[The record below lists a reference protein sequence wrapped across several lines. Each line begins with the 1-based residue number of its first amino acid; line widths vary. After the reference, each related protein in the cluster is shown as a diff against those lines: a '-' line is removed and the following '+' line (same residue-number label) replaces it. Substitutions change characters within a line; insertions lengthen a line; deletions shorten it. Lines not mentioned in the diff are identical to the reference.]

1 MKRALNGIWTR
12 DLLITNQVLYQA
24 ELPRHEWVNPSELI
38 KSLTDFGLLK
48 KTISGIR
55 GIFGEDLNLKDVMEF
70 TNNFSSLIKSQKCVI
85 GRDTRPSGK
94 IIQEIVSA
102 VLMKNGIDVYDLGM
116 VPTPVVFR
124 ESRKYGAGII
134 ISSSHNPI
142 EWNGMKFI
150 LEGRGINE
158 NELPK
163 IVNKQEII
171 KSKIG
176 NIKKIKSTYVE
187 DARKIIGH
195 IENSPKIIIDNGGG
209 AANDFAVNLLKNI
222 GCDVEIIN
230 QEILDSSRGPDP
242 TSDELTEL
250 TETSKNKD
258 IGFAFDLDGDR
269 LVVVRK
275 GEKLTPDITLGLG
288 VVKSLELGYKKF
300 VLSLDT
306 SVSIEKFIKE
316 KGGTVVRSK
325 VGEAN
330 VIEEMI
336 KNDSQAGGE
345 GSSAGFIL
353 PEFNYCREGI
363 LTSGLIASM
372 LENSKF
378 SEIIKYMEN
387 YFQIREKIK
396 IDSNYHDKIIE
407 NVKNDLIKK
416 YSKIDTRDGIKVIMD
431 DDTWIL
437 IRKSN
442 TEDIIRISGESNNE
456 EKCKK
461 IMNNTMEMVK
471 EYYDKIKWK

>member
-1 MKRALNGIWTR
+1 M
-12 DLLITNQVLYQA
+12 
-24 ELPRHEWVNPSELI
+24 
-38 KSLTDFGLLK
+38 K

-209 AANDFAVNLLKNI
+209 AAKDFAVNLLKNI

-230 QEILDSSRGPDP
+230 QEILDCSRGPDP

-250 TETSKNKD
+250 TEMSKNKD

-269 LVVVRK
+269 LVVVRN
-275 GEKLTPDITLGLG
+275 GEKQTPDITLGLG

-363 LTSGLIASM
+363 LTSGLISSM
-372 LENSKF
+372 LKNSKF
-378 SEIIKYMEN
+378 SEILNYMEN

-396 IDSNYHDKIIE
+396 VDSNYHDKIIE

-416 YSKIDTRDGIKVIMD
+416 YSEIDTRDGIKAIID
-431 DDTWIL
+431 ENTWIL

-461 IMNNTMEMVK
+461 IINNTIEMVK
-471 EYYDKIKWK
+471 EYYDKIK